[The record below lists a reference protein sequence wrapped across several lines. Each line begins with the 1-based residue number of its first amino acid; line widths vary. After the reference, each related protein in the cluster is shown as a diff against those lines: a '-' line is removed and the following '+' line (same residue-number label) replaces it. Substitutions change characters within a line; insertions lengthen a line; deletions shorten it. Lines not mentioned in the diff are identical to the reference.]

1 MVHAKGNRMLH
12 LFMDAMDLLVLLE
25 RLDPTF
31 QEHMRR
37 ARPRVLWAIS
47 QLQGW
52 VKLIDTRRWFKKRK
66 DVVIMI
72 QCRWRGVLQRRKLL
86 GMLHMHKWRRRQVNN
101 HFLPKTAEE
110 RRIVKQKVASI
121 MAAKDVSQRA
131 ATASLRELKETI
143 LGTAGADRM
152 ERPEDLHEALGL
164 EPAPS
169 GTAPLGNTFTNV
181 GATLALTAGGGT
193 AGRTGS
199 LALAGGSSSKA
210 QGMAALG
217 DGPSAFRSYEG
228 SSRFA
233 GSATTLTGGP
243 VPALPAPSRGADIS
257 MKDTQRMHGQTL
269 RQLARL
275 DDSSLPGR

>member
-1 MVHAKGNRMLH
+1 
-12 LFMDAMDLLVLLE
+12 MDATDLLMLLE

-37 ARPRVLWAIS
+37 ARPRVLWALT

-52 VKLIDTRRWFKKRK
+52 VKLIETRRWYKKRK

-86 GMLHMHKWRRRQVNN
+86 GMLHMHKWRRRQVNSY
-101 HFLPKTAEE
+101 FLPKTAEE
-110 RRIVKQKVASI
+110 RRIVKQKVASM

-131 ATASLRELKETI
+131 ANATLRELKETI
-143 LGTAGADRM
+143 LDTAGADRM
-152 ERPEDLHEALGL
+152 ERPEDLHEAIGL

-169 GTAPLGNTFTNV
+169 GTAALGNTFSNA
-181 GATLALTAGGGT
+181 GASLALTGGGGT
-193 AGRTGS
+193 AGW
-199 LALAGGSSSKA
+199 AGSSSNV

-217 DGPSAFRSYEG
+217 DGPSAYQSYEG

-243 VPALPAPSRGADIS
+243 VPALPAPSRGADVS
-257 MKDTQRMHGQTL
+257 MRDTGRMSGQTL

-275 DDSSLPGR
+275 DDSSPPGR

>member
-1 MVHAKGNRMLH
+1 
-12 LFMDAMDLLVLLE
+12 MDATDILVFLE
-25 RLDPTF
+25 RIDPTF

-37 ARPRVLWAIS
+37 ARPRVLWAIT

-52 VKLIDTRRWFKKRK
+52 VKLIDTRRWYKRRK

-86 GMLHMHKWRRRQVNN
+86 GMLHMHKWRRRQVNS

-110 RRIVKQKVASI
+110 RRLVKQKVASM
-121 MAAKDVSQRA
+121 MAAKEVSQRA

-143 LGTAGADRM
+143 LYTAGAE
-152 ERPEDLHEALGL
+152 ERPEELHEALGL
-164 EPAPS
+164 EPPPA
-169 GTAPLGNTFTNV
+169 GTATLGNTLTNA
-181 GATLALTAGGGT
+181 GATLALTAGGGI

-199 LALAGGSSSKA
+199 LALAGASSSNA

-217 DGPSAFRSYEG
+217 DGPSAYRSYDG

-243 VPALPAPSRGADIS
+243 VPALPAPSRGADVS
-257 MKDTQRMHGQTL
+257 MRDTQRMNGQTL

-275 DDSSLPGR
+275 DDASPPGK